1 MSVISEF
8 GFEAFMMM
16 AYERHT
22 IRKFVVISACFL
34 QELQHYGYYDH
45 HDGKVHRSLGRH
57 CRWANSWACS
67 WESKD
72 WRAFVQDASKV
83 NCT

>member
-1 MSVISEF
+1 
-8 GFEAFMMM
+8 MMM

-57 CRWANSWACS
+57 CR
-67 WESKD
+67 
-72 WRAFVQDASKV
+72 
-83 NCT
+83 